1 MKVKICGIQ
10 DEKIALQA
18 LEYGADYLGFIFA
31 KSKRQVSIETVR
43 KIVEKLP
50 SETVTV
56 GVFVNEKVEIVNE
69 IINKCNLKMVQFH
82 GEETVEY
89 CSSFSIPVIKA
100 FQIHSNEDIKRAIEF
115 NVDYLLFD
123 SPAGPMYRGGNGIT
137 FDWGLIENLGNK
149 DNVILAGGLNSKNIE
164 NAIKIARPQIVD
176 ISSGVETNGV
186 KDPSKIKT
194 FIKKAK
200 GMKE

>member
-1 MKVKICGIQ
+1 
-10 DEKIALQA
+10 
-18 LEYGADYLGFIFA
+18 
-31 KSKRQVSIETVR
+31 
-43 KIVEKLP
+43 
-50 SETVTV
+50 
-56 GVFVNEKVEIVNE
+56 
-69 IINKCNLKMVQFH
+69 MVQFH

-100 FQIHSNEDIKRAIEF
+100 FQIHSNEDIKRALEF

-149 DNVILAGGLNSKNIE
+149 DNGILAGGLNSKNIE

-176 ISSGVETNGV
+176 IISGLETNVV